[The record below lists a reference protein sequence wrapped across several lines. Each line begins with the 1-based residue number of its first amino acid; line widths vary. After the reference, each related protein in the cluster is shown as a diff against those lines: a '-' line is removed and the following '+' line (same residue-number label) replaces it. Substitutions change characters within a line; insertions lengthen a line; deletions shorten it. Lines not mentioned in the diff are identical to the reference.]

1 MFRIISDYFVKT
13 LVFLLLV
20 TVFNYQKKLKFS
32 QLRYEA
38 ALIIGLVLFYFLH
51 YEKLFLI
58 TIIITLWIIYNK
70 ISSVRIVTS
79 FCYGTLFYLY
89 FYLIE
94 ALFALFLY
102 FIYQDKRFLLIDK
115 KIEFVSYLVALAS
128 IFIFIY
134 IFNKMHILILD
145 LRRAK
150 VSIFLVIEAIIIT
163 IILFILNIFF
173 QSIEKTNYLI
183 ENKLN
188 GAIIIGISILILIIG
203 MVLYSVT
210 IYGTQLHKTVLLQQK
225 FAKMQKHYFETLKNN
240 NNDLRKFRHDIRNH
254 FNSLHILMEE
264 ENYDKAKAY
273 LKEICD
279 EFEMINQIIKTGN
292 VDADLIL
299 NNKFQLAKK
308 RKIEFIVKGRLPQE
322 VAISMYDLCTIF
334 SNILDNAIEANER
347 IDGERYIHI
356 RLGYYNEFMSISIIN
371 PCKEYNNAKTLKQD
385 TLNHG
390 LGLSN
395 VKDVLTKYRNSD
407 LKLYCNNGG
416 FKIDLIINYKQ
427 GAPK

>member
-308 RKIEFIVKGRLPQE
+308 RKIEFIVKGRFPQE

-395 VKDVLTKYRNSD
+395 VKDVLTKY
-407 LKLYCNNGG
+407 YNG
-416 FKIDLIINYKQ
+416 LIN
-427 GAPK
+427 